1 MAAPQPQPPSTNY
14 LLGGFLR
21 TPGQGHEFG
30 GEGTHLS
37 DEDILIQYVARKMD
51 GCIGD
56 SIINFSDK
64 AGLYLIDPIKLAS
77 RVLAEDRRKKIV
89 SIPGHPGRL
98 PPEPF
103 GRWPMIED
111 RGPGE
116 KPGDYPYLFINVE
129 MVFVHLIWRRW
140 VYIVPGMSLIPEN
153 YKITDNWKAS
163 FNSPGNKPWTNYG
176 DWTSILKFQFE
187 FNGKVLEGLL
197 KTPKVPHP
205 KMDHNVLLK
214 TITDQIKK
222 MNQGVN
228 SKLLTQIHEKL
239 GPLVKLVGSW
249 NSVEEYVLGNDR
261 NEEAGACGHR
271 QGENLFGQ
279 LVLIMFFKYV
289 KNYENVIMMRT
300 FSKIHGLA
308 ALRLGWCYSSQYI
321 ADSLNK
327 VRGPFNVSMAAQKAG
342 IAAINDIEFVKK
354 SKYYNKEQLEFVKNE
369 LLRLNIKFYT
379 SFANFILI
387 DFKNENN
394 CQKINQYLLNN
405 GIIIRDMKAYN
416 LPHCL
421 RMTIG
426 MMEENKEF
434 IRLIE
439 SFFQKTDP
447 IIKTV

>member
-1 MAAPQPQPPSTNY
+1 MIKAKSYIENIKPYIAGKSKIGNKNVIKLSSNENSLGSSNKAIEAYKSTSDQLFRYPDGPSSELREAIAKKYNIKKERITCGAGSDEIIS
-14 LLGGFLR
+14 LLIEAFAGDGDAIIQSEYGFLMYQISA
-21 TPGQGHEFG
+21 TKFG
-30 GEGTHLS
+30 AKTIKAKETNLKT
-37 DEDILIQYVARKMD
+37 DINEIIKLISSKTKIIFIANPNNPTGSYINKVELDKLIQNTPKNIIIAMD
-51 GCIGD
+51 L
-56 SIINFSDK
+56 
-64 AGLYLIDPIKLAS
+64 AYAEYIDES
-77 RVLAEDRRKKIV
+77 
-89 SIPGHPGRL
+89 
-98 PPEPF
+98 
-103 GRWPMIED
+103 
-111 RGPGE
+111 
-116 KPGDYPYLFINVE
+116 DYPNIIE
-129 MVFVHLIWRRW
+129 
-140 VYIVPGMSLIPEN
+140 
-153 YKITDNWKAS
+153 
-163 FNSPGNKPWTNYG
+163 
-176 DWTSILKFQFE
+176 
-187 FNGKVLEGLL
+187 
-197 KTPKVPHP
+197 
-205 KMDHNVLLK
+205 
-214 TITDQIKK
+214 
-222 MNQGVN
+222 
-228 SKLLTQIHEKL
+228 
-239 GPLVKLVGSW
+239 
-249 NSVEEYVLGNDR
+249 
-261 NEEAGACGHR
+261 
-271 QGENLFGQ
+271 
-279 LVLIMFFKYV
+279 YV

-354 SKYYNKEQLEFVKNE
+354 SKDYNKEQLEFVKNE

>member
-1 MAAPQPQPPSTNY
+1 
-14 LLGGFLR
+14 
-21 TPGQGHEFG
+21 QGHEFG

-187 FNGKVLEGLL
+187 VDEEDL
-197 KTPKVPHP
+197 K
-205 KMDHNVLLK
+205 
-214 TITDQIKK
+214 
-222 MNQGVN
+222 
-228 SKLLTQIHEKL
+228 E
-239 GPLVKLVGSW
+239 
-249 NSVEEYVLGNDR
+249 
-261 NEEAGACGHR
+261 
-271 QGENLFGQ
+271 
-279 LVLIMFFKYV
+279 
-289 KNYENVIMMRT
+289 
-300 FSKIHGLA
+300 
-308 ALRLGWCYSSQYI
+308 RLSSQ
-321 ADSLNK
+321 
-327 VRGPFNVSMAAQKAG
+327 
-342 IAAINDIEFVKK
+342 
-354 SKYYNKEQLEFVKNE
+354 
-369 LLRLNIKFYT
+369 
-379 SFANFILI
+379 
-387 DFKNENN
+387 
-394 CQKINQYLLNN
+394 
-405 GIIIRDMKAYN
+405 
-416 LPHCL
+416 
-421 RMTIG
+421 
-426 MMEENKEF
+426 
-434 IRLIE
+434 
-439 SFFQKTDP
+439 
-447 IIKTV
+447 